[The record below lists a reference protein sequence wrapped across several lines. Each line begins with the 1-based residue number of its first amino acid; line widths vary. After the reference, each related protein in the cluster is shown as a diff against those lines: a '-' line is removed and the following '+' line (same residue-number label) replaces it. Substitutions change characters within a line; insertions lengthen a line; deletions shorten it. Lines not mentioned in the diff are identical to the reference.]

1 MNKEVYHGTIA
12 RRVAPFLE
20 GKADLFGIRYP
31 DNPSMS
37 AALTDDFIL
46 AKVAAIGAMM
56 YDQVGRPII
65 LKFSIPERELVNEGQ
80 VGGNQSIMGFSTTH
94 LVKDP
99 HILSQQYLQNL
110 GITIEDAIRAI
121 TAKEVQ
127 FYRVPRKYFLDLDF
141 VD

>member
-1 MNKEVYHGTIA
+1 MNKEVYHGTTA

-20 GKADLFGIRYP
+20 GKADLFGVRYP
-31 DNPSMS
+31 DDPRMS
-37 AALTDDFIL
+37 ATLTDDFIL
-46 AKVAAIGAMM
+46 AKVAAIGAGMC
-56 YDQVGRPII
+56 DLVGKPVI
-65 LKFSIPERELVNEGQ
+65 LRFSIPERELVNEGQ

-94 LVKDP
+94 LIEDP

-110 GITIEDAIRAI
+110 GITIEEAIRAY

-127 FYRVPRKYFLDLDF
+127 FYRVPREYYLYLDF